1 MDQQK
6 IILAVESI
14 CNTGC
19 SSVNAIIQT
28 LENGKSVKE
37 FESFSEAEVNIIKIE
52 LKSIMAVY
60 SNQN

>member
-19 SSVNAIIQT
+19 TSVNAVIKI
-28 LENGKSVKE
+28 LEGGKSVKE
-37 FESFSEAEVNIIKIE
+37 FKSFSDAEINIIKSE

-60 SNQN
+60 SDKS